1 MQSKAL
7 FGRIPPSTAVAVGVA
22 IVLAGVVFWTA
33 GDSFTPATPVR
44 VAPVVFEASAAET
57 QEADPGERQP
67 AGQAIQAP
75 GWLEAAP
82 YYTAATAL
90 TDGVVAEVLVLEGQ
104 TVEQGQPLA
113 RLVPDDAHIALAS
126 AEADLA
132 SAHAELAVAQANLRA
147 AETDWA
153 NPVERE
159 RAVAA
164 TKASLAETEAQLAQL
179 PAVIDAERAMAR
191 QLQAELDR
199 ASRAQRGGAAN
210 ELEVIV
216 LTQRVAGQQATVSAT
231 EQRQAI
237 LEAQRDRLSAE
248 ATAAER
254 NFDLRIME
262 KQSLDLARA
271 HAQRAESA
279 VQMASARLD
288 EAQLRVDRLTITAPI
303 SGAIQKRLK
312 VPGDKI
318 MLAMDDP
325 HSAHVVHLYDPDK
338 LQVRVDVPLADA
350 RHMFVGQTCEVIV
363 EVLPDQTFEG
373 VVDRI
378 TYEADLQKNT
388 LQAKVRVVDP
398 SPLLRPEMLTRVK
411 FLPRGGGGQEAP
423 ELGDTAMIVPSG
435 AIDNGRV
442 WVVRNRRGDTG
453 KAFAQGVEVLEDLG
467 DWARVRG
474 QLRSGDLLA
483 LDTTELN
490 EGARV
495 RIATEEARKDGTP

>member
-1 MQSKAL
+1 MQSRKL
-7 FGRIPPSTAVAVGVA
+7 LGRIPPSTAVAAGVA
-22 IVLAGVVFWTA
+22 IILAGVVFWTA
-33 GDSFTPATPVR
+33 GESFTPATPVR
-44 VAPVVFEASAAET
+44 VAPVVFEASTAET
-57 QEADPGERQP
+57 QEAEPGDRQP

-104 TVEQGQPLA
+104 TVEKGQPLA
-113 RLVPDDAHIALAS
+113 RLVPDDAHITLAAAKAELAS
-126 AEADLA
+126 AQ
-132 SAHAELAVAQANLRA
+132 AELAVSQANLRA

-153 NPVERE
+153 NPIDRE

-164 TKASLAETEAQLAQL
+164 TKASLAETEAELTQL
-179 PAVIDAERAMAR
+179 PAVIETQRAMAK

-199 ASRAQRGGAAN
+199 ASRAQQGGAAN

-216 LTQRVAGQQATVSAT
+216 LTQRVAGQRATVTAT
-231 EQRQAI
+231 EQRRAI
-237 LEAQRDRLSAE
+237 LEAQRDRLRAE

-254 NFDLRIME
+254 HFELRIIE
-262 KQSLDLARA
+262 KQTLDLARA
-271 HAQRAESA
+271 NAQRAEAA

-288 EAQLRVDRLTITAPI
+288 EAQLRVDRLTVHAPI
-303 SGAIQKRLK
+303 TGAVQKRLK

-318 MLAMDDP
+318 MLGMDDP
-325 HSAHVVHLYDPDK
+325 HSAHVVHLYDPAE

-350 RHMFVGQTCEVIV
+350 RHMFVGQRCEVIV
-363 EVLPDQTFEG
+363 EVLPDQTFES

-411 FLPRGGGGQEAP
+411 FLPRGGEQTAP
-423 ELGDTAMIVPSG
+423 GLGDSAVLVPTD

-453 KAFAQGVEVLEDLG
+453 KAFAQGVELLEDLG
-467 DWARVRG
+467 EYARVRG
-474 QLRSGDLLA
+474 ELRSGDLLA
-483 LDTTELN
+483 LNTTNLN

-495 RIATEEARKDGTP
+495 RISTDSKDGDQ

>member
-1 MQSKAL
+1 MPSQKL
-7 FGRIPPSTAVAVGVA
+7 LWRIPPSTAVAAGVA
-22 IVLAGVVFWTA
+22 IILAGVVFWTA
-33 GDSFTPATPVR
+33 GESFTPATPVQ

-164 TKASLAETEAQLAQL
+164 TKAALAQTEAEITQL
-179 PAVIDAERAMAR
+179 PAVIETQRAMVK

-199 ASRAQRGGAAN
+199 AGRAQRGGAAN

-216 LTQRVAGQQATVSAT
+216 LTQRVAGQQATVTAT

-237 LEAQRDRLSAE
+237 LEAQRDRLRAE
-248 ATAAER
+248 VDAAQR
-254 NFDLRIME
+254 NFELRVDE
-262 KQSLDLARA
+262 KRSLDLSRA
-271 HAQRAESA
+271 HEQRAQAA
-279 VQMASARLD
+279 VAMAQAKLD
-288 EAQLRVDRLTITAPI
+288 EAQLRLDRLTITAPI
-303 SGAIQKRLK
+303 TGAVQKRLK

-423 ELGDTAMIVPSG
+423 ELGDTAMLIPSG
-435 AIDNGRV
+435 AIDDGRV

-467 DWARVRG
+467 EYARVRG
-474 QLRSGDLLA
+474 ELRSGDLLA
-483 LDTTELN
+483 LNTTNLN

-495 RIATEEARKDGTP
+495 RIATESKDGTP

>member
-7 FGRIPPSTAVAVGVA
+7 FGRIPPSTAVAAGVA
-22 IVLAGVVFWTA
+22 IILAGVVVWTA
-33 GDSFTPATPVR
+33 GESFTPATPVR

-57 QEADPGERQP
+57 QEAEPGERQP

-113 RLVPDDAHIALAS
+113 RLVPDDAHISLAA

-132 SAHAELAVAQANLRA
+132 SANAELAVAQANLRA
-147 AETDWA
+147 AQTDWA

-164 TKASLAETEAQLAQL
+164 TKATLAETEAQLTQL
-179 PAVIDAERAMAR
+179 PAVIETQRAMVK
-191 QLQAELDR
+191 QLEAELDR
-199 ASRAQRGGAAN
+199 ASRAQQGGAAN

-216 LTQRVAGQQATVSAT
+216 LTQRVAGQRATVTAT
-231 EQRQAI
+231 EQRRAI
-237 LEAQRDRLSAE
+237 LEAHHDQLAAE
-248 ATAAER
+248 VRAAER
-254 NFDLRIME
+254 NFELRVDE
-262 KQSLDLARA
+262 KRSLDLSRA
-271 HAQRAESA
+271 HEQRAQAA
-279 VQMASARLD
+279 VALAQARLD
-288 EAQLRVDRLTITAPI
+288 EAQLRVNRLTITAPI
-303 SGAIQKRLK
+303 TGAVQKRLK

-318 MLAMDDP
+318 MLGMDDP
-325 HSAHVVHLYDPDK
+325 HSAHVVHLYDPKK

-350 RHMFVGQTCEVIV
+350 RHMFEGQTCEVIV

-388 LQAKVRVVDP
+388 LQAKIRVLNP

-423 ELGDTAMIVPSG
+423 ELGDTAMLIPSS

-467 DWARVRG
+467 DYARVRG
-474 QLRSGDLLA
+474 ALRSGDLLA
-483 LDTTELN
+483 LNTTNLN

-495 RIATEEARKDGTP
+495 RISTESKDATP

>member
-1 MQSKAL
+1 MPSKSML
-7 FGRIPPSTAVAVGVA
+7 KSIPPSTAVAAGVA
-22 IVLAGVVFWTA
+22 VALSAILFWTA
-33 GDSFTPATPVR
+33 GESFTPATPVR
-44 VAPVVFEASAAET
+44 VAPVVFDASASEP
-57 QEADPGERQP
+57 QADAQDRQP

-104 TVEQGQPLA
+104 TVEKGQPLA
-113 RLVPDDAHIALAS
+113 RLVPDDAHIALA
-126 AEADLA
+126 AARADLTGA
-132 SAHAELAVAQANLRA
+132 RAELAVAQANLRA
-147 AETDWA
+147 AETEWA
-153 NPVERE
+153 NPIDRE

-164 TKASLAETEAQLAQL
+164 TKAQLAETQAQLAQL
-179 PAVIDAERAMAR
+179 PALIETERAMLK
-191 QLQAELDR
+191 QIEAELDR
-199 ASRAQRGGAAN
+199 ASRAERGGAAN

-216 LTQRVAGQQATVSAT
+216 LTQRVAGQGATLQAI
-231 EQRQAI
+231 EQQRGI
-237 LEAQRDRLSAE
+237 LEAQRDRLQAE
-248 ATAAER
+248 ATAADR
-254 NFDLRIME
+254 NFELRIE
-262 KQSLDLARA
+262 ETRNLDLARA
-271 HAQRAESA
+271 NAQRAEA
-279 VQMASARLD
+279 ALQMAQARLD

-303 SGAIQKRLK
+303 SGAVQKRLK

-318 MLAMDDP
+318 MLGMDEA
-325 HSAHVVHLYDPDK
+325 HSAHVVHLYDPAK

-350 RHMFVGQTCEVIV
+350 RHMFVGQKCEVIV

-411 FLPRGGGGQEAP
+411 FLSRGGGGQEAP
-423 ELGDTAMIVPSG
+423 ELGDTAMLVPTG

-453 KAFAQGVEVLEDLG
+453 KAFAQGVEVIEDLG

-483 LDTTELN
+483 LDTTDLN

-495 RIATEEARKDGTP
+495 RISTNNEDGNP

>member
-1 MQSKAL
+1 MPPSKL
-7 FGRIPPSTAVAVGVA
+7 LGRIPPSTAVASGVA
-22 IVLAGVVFWTA
+22 ITLAGVVFWTA
-33 GDSFTPATPVR
+33 GESFTPATPVR

-57 QEADPGERQP
+57 QEAGPGERQP

-113 RLVPDDAHIALAS
+113 RLVPDDAHISLA
-126 AEADLA
+126 AAQADLA
-132 SAHAELAVAQANLRA
+132 SARAELAVAEANLRA
-147 AETDWA
+147 AQTDWD
-153 NPVERE
+153 NPIDRE

-164 TKASLAETEAQLAQL
+164 TKAQLAETRAQLAQL
-179 PAVIDAERAMAR
+179 PAVIETQRAMAK

-199 ASRAQRGGAAN
+199 ASRAERGGAAN

-216 LTQRVAGQQATVSAT
+216 LTQRVAGQRATLEAT
-231 EQRQAI
+231 EQRRAI
-237 LEAQRDRLSAE
+237 LEAQRDRLQAE

-254 NFDLRIME
+254 NYELRIAE

-271 HAQRAESA
+271 NTKRAEAA
-279 VQMASARLD
+279 VQIAQANLD
-288 EAQLRVDRLTITAPI
+288 QAQLRVDRLTITAPI
-303 SGAIQKRLK
+303 TGAVQKRLK
-312 VPGDKI
+312 VPGDKV
-318 MLAMDDP
+318 MLGMDDP
-325 HSAHVVHLYDPDK
+325 HSAHVVHLYDPAR

-350 RHMFVGQTCEVIV
+350 RHMFVGQRCEVVV

-411 FLPRGGGGQEAP
+411 FLPRGVGGREAP
-423 ELGDTAMIVPSG
+423 ELGDTAMLVPTG
-435 AIDNGRV
+435 ALDNGRV

-467 DWARVRG
+467 AWARVRG
-474 QLRSGDLLA
+474 ELRSGDLLA
-483 LDTTELN
+483 LNTTDLN

-495 RIATEEARKDGTP
+495 RISTDSKDGTP

>member
-1 MQSKAL
+1 MPSKSP
-7 FGRIPPSTAVAVGVA
+7 FGLIPPSTIVAGGVA
-22 IVLAGVVFWTA
+22 LVLAGIVFWTA
-33 GDSFTPATPVR
+33 GDTFAPATPVR
-44 VAPVVFEASAAET
+44 VAPVVFDASTAPPQDDAA
-57 QEADPGERQP
+57 ERQP

-104 TVEQGQPLA
+104 TVEKGQPLA
-113 RLVPDDAHIALAS
+113 RLVPDDANIQLAAAGAELAS
-126 AEADLA
+126 AR
-132 SAHAELAVAQANLRA
+132 AELAVAQADLRA

-153 NPVERE
+153 NPIERE

-164 TKASLAETEAQLAQL
+164 TKAQLAETQAQLAQL
-179 PAVIDAERAMAR
+179 PALIETEWAMLEQIR
-191 QLQAELDR
+191 AELDR
-199 ASRAQRGGAAN
+199 ASRAERGGAAN

-216 LTQRVAGQQATVSAT
+216 LTQRVAGQRATLEAT
-231 EQRQAI
+231 EQQRAI
-237 LEAQRDRLSAE
+237 LEAQRDRLRAE

-254 NFDLRIME
+254 NFELRIME
-262 KQSLDLARA
+262 TQSLDLARA
-271 HAQRAESA
+271 NAQRAEAA
-279 VQMASARLD
+279 VQMAQARLD
-288 EAQLRVDRLTITAPI
+288 EAQLRVDRLTIPAPI
-303 SGAIQKRLK
+303 TGAVQKRLK

-318 MLAMDDP
+318 MLGMDEA
-325 HSAHVVHLYDPDK
+325 HSAHVVHLYDPTK

-363 EVLPDQTFEG
+363 EVLPDQTFQG

-388 LQAKVRVVDP
+388 LQAKVRVIDP

-411 FLPRGGGGQEAP
+411 FLPRGGGGSEAP
-423 ELGDTAMIVPSG
+423 ELGDTAMLVPSG

-453 KAFAQGVEVLEDLG
+453 KAFAQGVEIIEDLG
-467 DWARVRG
+467 EYARVRG
-474 QLRSGDLLA
+474 ELRSGDLLA
-483 LDTTELN
+483 LDTTSLD

-495 RIATEEARKDGTP
+495 RISPASKDGDQ

>member
-1 MQSKAL
+1 MHSKAL
-7 FGRIPPSTAVAVGVA
+7 LGRIPPSTAVAAGVA
-22 IVLAGVVFWTA
+22 IILTGVVVWTA
-33 GDSFTPATPVR
+33 GVSFTPATPVR
-44 VAPVVFEASAAET
+44 VAPVVFEASAVET
-57 QEADPGERQP
+57 QEAEPGERQP

-104 TVEQGQPLA
+104 TVEKGQPLA
-113 RLVPDDAHIALAS
+113 RLVPDDAHISLAA
-126 AEADLA
+126 AEANLT
-132 SAHAELAVAQANLRA
+132 SAQAELAVAQANLRA
-147 AETDWA
+147 AETDWN
-153 NPVERE
+153 NPIERE

-164 TKASLAETEAQLAQL
+164 TKAALAETEANLTQL
-179 PAVIDAERAMAR
+179 PAVTETQRAMAK

-216 LTQRVAGQQATVSAT
+216 LTQRVAGQLATVTAT

-237 LEAQRDRLSAE
+237 LEAQRDRLRAE
-248 ATAAER
+248 VHAAGR
-254 NFDLRIME
+254 NFELRIDE
-262 KQSLDLARA
+262 QRSLDLSRAHEQRARA
-271 HAQRAESA
+271 AVAMAQAK
-279 VQMASARLD
+279 LD

-303 SGAIQKRLK
+303 TGAVQKRLK

-318 MLAMDDP
+318 MLAMDEA
-325 HSAHVVHLYDPDK
+325 HSAHVVHLYDPAK

-350 RHMFVGQTCEVIV
+350 RHMFEGQRCEVIV

-388 LQAKVRVVDP
+388 LQAKVRVIDP

-423 ELGDTAMIVPSG
+423 ALGDTAMLVPSS

-453 KAFAQGVEVLEDLG
+453 KAFAQGIEIIEDLG
-467 DWARVRG
+467 EYARVRG
-474 QLRSGDLLA
+474 KLRSGDLLA
-483 LDTTELN
+483 LNATNLN
-490 EGARV
+490 DGARV
-495 RIATEEARKDGTP
+495 RISTSSKDGTP

>member
-1 MQSKAL
+1 MHSKAL
-7 FGRIPPSTAVAVGVA
+7 LGRIPPSTAVAAGVA
-22 IVLAGVVFWTA
+22 IILTGVVVWTA
-33 GDSFTPATPVR
+33 GVSFTPATPVR
-44 VAPVVFEASAAET
+44 VAPVVFEASAVET
-57 QEADPGERQP
+57 QEAEPGERQP

-104 TVEQGQPLA
+104 TVEKGQPLA
-113 RLVPDDAHIALAS
+113 RLVPDDAHISLAA
-126 AEADLA
+126 AEANLT
-132 SAHAELAVAQANLRA
+132 SAQAELAVAQANLRA
-147 AETDWA
+147 AETDWN
-153 NPVERE
+153 NPIERE

-164 TKASLAETEAQLAQL
+164 TKAALAETEANLTQL
-179 PAVIDAERAMAR
+179 PAVTETQRAMAK

-216 LTQRVAGQQATVSAT
+216 LTQRVAGQLATVTAT

-237 LEAQRDRLSAE
+237 LEAQRDRLRAE
-248 ATAAER
+248 VHAAGR
-254 NFDLRIME
+254 NFELRIDE
-262 KQSLDLARA
+262 QRSLDLSRAHEQRARA
-271 HAQRAESA
+271 AVAMAQAK
-279 VQMASARLD
+279 LD

-303 SGAIQKRLK
+303 TGAVQKRLK

-318 MLAMDDP
+318 MLAMDEA
-325 HSAHVVHLYDPDK
+325 HSAHVVHLYDPAK

-350 RHMFVGQTCEVIV
+350 RHMFEGQRCEVIV

-388 LQAKVRVVDP
+388 LQAKVRVIDP

-423 ELGDTAMIVPSG
+423 ALGDTAMLVPSS

-442 WVVRNRRGDTG
+442 WVVRSRRGDTG
-453 KAFAQGVEVLEDLG
+453 KAFAQGIEIIEDLG
-467 DWARVRG
+467 EYARVRG
-474 QLRSGDLLA
+474 KLRSGDLLA
-483 LDTTELN
+483 LNATNLN
-490 EGARV
+490 DGARV
-495 RIATEEARKDGTP
+495 RISTDSKDGTP

>member
-1 MQSKAL
+1 MQSRVL
-7 FGRIPPSTAVAVGVA
+7 LGRIPPSTAVAAGVA
-22 IVLAGVVFWTA
+22 AILAGVVFWTA
-33 GDSFTPATPVR
+33 GDSFIPATPVR
-44 VAPVVFEASAAET
+44 VAPVVFEVSTAET
-57 QEADPGERQP
+57 QEDTGERRP
-67 AGQAIQAP
+67 TSQAIQAP

-104 TVEQGQPLA
+104 TVEKGQPLA
-113 RLVPDDAHIALAS
+113 HLVPDDAHIALAS
-126 AEADLA
+126 SKAELA
-132 SAHAELAVAQANLRA
+132 SAQAELAVARANLLA

-164 TKASLAETEAQLAQL
+164 TRGKLAETEAEITQL
-179 PAVIDAERAMAR
+179 PAVIEAQRAMAK

-199 ASRAQRGGAAN
+199 ASRAQQGGAAN

-216 LTQRVAGQQATVSAT
+216 LTQRVAGQQATVTAT
-231 EQRQAI
+231 EQRRAI
-237 LEAQRDRLSAE
+237 LEAHRDELAAE
-248 ATAAER
+248 VRAAER
-254 NFDLRIME
+254 NFELRITE

-271 HAQRAESA
+271 NTQRAEAA
-279 VQMASARLD
+279 VAMAQATLD

-303 SGAIQKRLK
+303 AGAVQRRLK
-312 VPGDKI
+312 VPGDKV
-318 MLAMDDP
+318 MLGMDEP
-325 HSAHVVHLYDPDK
+325 HSAHIAHLYDPAK

-350 RHMFVGQTCEVIV
+350 RLMFVGQTCEVIV
-363 EVLPDQTFEG
+363 EVLPDRTFEG

-423 ELGDTAMIVPSG
+423 ELSDTAMLVPRN
-435 AIDNGRV
+435 AIDNDRV
-442 WVVRNRRGDTG
+442 WVVRDRRGDTG
-453 KAFAQGVEVLEDLG
+453 KAFAQGVEVLEHLG
-467 DWARVRG
+467 EYARVRG
-474 QLRSGDLLA
+474 ELRSGDLLA
-483 LDTTELN
+483 LDTTNLN
-490 EGARV
+490 EGTRV
-495 RIATEEARKDGTP
+495 RISKDTEGGTP